1 MKSSTKEI
9 IKKYLPNLIYA
20 KVSPI
25 YRKFYKSKIEEIGVK
40 NSDWFNNAFKN
51 TLEYQVHYTES
62 YYYFLWTVLLDRI
75 KRTKVKSIIDLGCGP
90 GQFASLLFDNGIE
103 RYLGIDFSDEA
114 IKLAKSFCPKFDF
127 KVLDLTK
134 SEILSTYH
142 YDCVVTMEFLEHV
155 EFDLNVLEQIKSGT
169 KVFATVPNFP
179 YVSHVRHFE
188 NVGEVINRY
197 NHLFAELSVYPF
209 LENNKG
215 KTFFLIEGIKM

>member
-1 MKSSTKEI
+1 MKNNTKKI
-9 IKKYLPNLIYA
+9 IKKYFPDFIYT
-20 KVSPI
+20 KIYSL
-25 YRKFYKSKIEEIGVK
+25 YRKLYKSKVEEIGVK
-40 NSDWFNNAFKN
+40 GSEWFNDAYKN
-51 TLEYQVHYTES
+51 TREYQVHYTES

-75 KRTKVKSIIDLGCGP
+75 KRAKVKSIIDLGCGP

-103 RYLGIDFSDEA
+103 SYLGVDFSEEA
-114 IKLAKSFCPKFDF
+114 IKLAKSFCPEFDF
-127 KVLDLTK
+127 KVLDLRK
-134 SEILSTYH
+134 SELLSTYQ

-188 NVGEVINRY
+188 NVNEVNKRY
-197 NHLFAELSVYPF
+197 KHLFAELSVYPF